1 MKYDP
6 GGSRTLSSKKTAM
19 LALLSAVCLLAP
31 LAECQ
36 YEYEEPLLYDTFPD
50 GFMWGGNFSLS
61 TFSTSSNHM
70 SSPFLFQRP
79 LLRSRF
85 MQIHVNKVNLG

>member
-1 MKYDP
+1 M
-6 GGSRTLSSKKTAM
+6 RM
-19 LALLSAVCLLAP
+19 LALLSALCLCLLAP

-50 GFMWGGNFSLS
+50 GFMWGGNLS
-61 TFSTSSNHM
+61 TQGTFSTSSNHM

-79 LLRSRF
+79 LLRSRL
-85 MQIHVNKVNLG
+85 MHTHVKLG

>member
-6 GGSRTLSSKKTAM
+6 AALSVAGQFLRMRGKTAM
-19 LALLSAVCLLAP
+19 LAHLAALCVCLLAP

-50 GFMWGGNFSLS
+50 GFMWGGNFI
-61 TFSTSSNHM
+61 SS
-70 SSPFLFQRP
+70 
-79 LLRSRF
+79 
-85 MQIHVNKVNLG
+85 